1 MPMQK
6 VGGFFGGVSMR
17 LSKYRGRVAIIDAH
31 AKGRRFFGGCLN
43 ETVQI
48 SRQGAKRPRREIQAF
63 VLIVSTETCPYTATR
78 NKAATQKNQIF
89 FEVFLKKDSL
99 KYLKKE

>member
-1 MPMQK
+1 MHSTAQLAGHGLP
-6 VGGFFGGVSMR
+6 GFADSPC
-17 LSKYRGRVAIIDAH
+17 RGLRTGD
-31 AKGRRFFGGCLN
+31 LN

-78 NKAATQKNQIF
+78 NKAAAQK
-89 FEVFLKKDSL
+89 K
-99 KYLKKE
+99 